1 VRSLWIAPLTRSLRS
16 RPLPAS
22 GERWNARF
30 ALAADGLA
38 VAVAASLPWSTSA
51 TAILIVVWLCALLPT
66 LEAATLRR
74 VLASPAGGLPVLLY
88 LTAVLGMLWADVSWS
103 ERLHGLG
110 GFHKLLV
117 IPLLLAQFSRS
128 PRGHWVL
135 YGFLAGCV
143 ALLLASW
150 VLMFAPG
157 LTWRGKEPGVPV
169 KDYIAQSTEFLICAF
184 ALAAVAFDRWR
195 QQRRFAVAAAVL
207 TALFFVNI
215 LYVATGRTA
224 LVVIPV
230 LVLILG
236 FRQLG
241 WKGIFAAGL
250 GAGVIAGL
258 VWVTS
263 PYVRAKVQ
271 AAIDDIRGYQE
282 SNAVTSAGVRL
293 EFYRKSLLAIAQAP
307 VLGHGT
313 GSVRAT
319 FARIATGEGATAATT
334 HNPHSQYFGVAV
346 QLGLLGL
353 GLLVAM
359 WIAHLLLFRGGSL
372 VAWIGT
378 VMVVQNVVSSLFNS
392 HLFDFGHGWLY
403 VFGVGVAGGMMLRAA
418 KTEAGEPRGP

>member
-1 VRSLWIAPLTRSLRS
+1 MAETLR
-16 RPLPAS
+16 AS
-22 GERWNARF
+22 FAGGAFDRARL
-30 ALAADGLA
+30 ALAADCLA

-66 LEAATLRR
+66 LDIATLRR

-88 LTAVLGMLWADVSWS
+88 GLAVLGMLWADVSWS

-110 GFHKLLV
+110 GFHKLMV
-117 IPLLLAQFSRS
+117 IPLLLAQFNRS

-150 VLMFAPG
+150 ALMFTPG

-184 ALAAVAFDRWR
+184 GLAAVAFDRWSE
-195 QQRRFAVAAAVL
+195 QRRIALAAAVL
-207 TALFFVNI
+207 AALFLVNI

-230 LVLILG
+230 LLLLLG
-236 FRQLG
+236 FRQFG
-241 WKGIFAAGL
+241 WKGALAASL

-258 VWVTS
+258 VWTTS
-263 PYVRAKVQ
+263 PYVRAKVH
-271 AAIDDIRGYQE
+271 AALDDIRAYQE
-282 SNAVTSAGVRL
+282 NNAVTSAGVRL
-293 EFYRKSLLAIAQAP
+293 EFYRKSLASVAQAP

-313 GSVRAT
+313 GSIRSV
-319 FARIATGEGATAATT
+319 FARAATGEGASAVTT
-334 HNPHSQYFGVAV
+334 VNPHNQIFVVAI
-346 QLGLLGL
+346 QLGLLGAAVL
-353 GLLVAM
+353 IAM
-359 WIAHLLLFRGGSL
+359 WLAHLMLFRGGSL
-372 VAWIGT
+372 VAWVGT
-378 VMVVQNVVSSLFNS
+378 VLVVQNVVSSLFNS
-392 HLFDFGHGWLY
+392 HLTDFGHGWLY

-418 KTEAGEPRGP
+418 KTEARDEAGGA